1 MKLKTDKIRPIIE
14 EALHEDIGD
23 GDITTGLLIPTEL
36 ESQAVILTREESV
49 VCGLPIAEMIFKR
62 IDPHL
67 KVELLVKEGDHVRAD
82 SDLLIVTGRAGSI
95 LTAERTVLNF
105 MQRLCGIAS
114 LTASYV
120 EKVKLFGT
128 LIMDTRKTT
137 PNMRILEKYAV
148 RVGGGHNH
156 RKGLYDAI
164 LIKEN
169 HLAMIQNSGQL
180 GIASFVKKARERYP
194 KRWVEIEV
202 EDLEYLKEVIEA
214 EPDAILLDN
223 FTPEQLHQA
232 VEKIRDKIV
241 KEASGNVSLN
251 NIEEIAASGVDR
263 ISIGRLTH
271 SVRSID
277 LALEFLEDDDHAEH

>member
-1 MKLKTDKIRPIIE
+1 MKLKTDKIRPFIE
-14 EALHEDIGD
+14 DALNEDIGD

-36 ESQAVILTREESV
+36 EAQAVILTREESV
-49 VCGLPIAEMIFKR
+49 VCGLPVAEMIFKR
-62 IDPHL
+62 VDPHL
-67 KVELLVKEGDHVRAD
+67 KVELLVKEGEHVRAD

-95 LTAERTVLNF
+95 LTAERMVLNF

-223 FTPEQLHQA
+223 FTPELLHQA

-241 KEASGNVSLN
+241 KEASGNVTLN

-277 LALEFLEDDDHAEH
+277 LALEFLEDDEHAEH